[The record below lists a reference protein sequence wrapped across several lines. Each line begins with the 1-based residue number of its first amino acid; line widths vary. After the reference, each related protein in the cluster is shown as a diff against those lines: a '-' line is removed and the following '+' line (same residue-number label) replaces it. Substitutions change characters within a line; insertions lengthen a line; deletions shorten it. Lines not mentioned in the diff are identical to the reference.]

1 MRTRSLVIPA
11 LLLTV
16 ALVSPWGCHS
26 TKSARRYSK
35 AEAAKALAKLEKV
48 GLVIGDFPVA
58 GASAVIDGDTI
69 RVTGLQS
76 SLRLL
81 AIDTEE
87 TFKYDWERQAFAAG
101 WDEYVKKMRGDSER
115 PSKMATP
122 LGEEAKKWAEAFFEG
137 VTQVRLERDHPG
149 EIRDYYGRYLS
160 YVLVRRN
167 GEWLNY
173 NLECVRAGMSPYYTK
188 YGRSRR
194 FDQEFEQAQRQAREA
209 QLGIW
214 RPGAHA
220 YPDYPER
227 LAWWSKRAEI
237 ITRFEREMVED
248 PTLVAL
254 TRWDAVLQ
262 LEQRLGK
269 PVVVLG
275 SVNEVRLGDRGPT
288 VVKLARNRSN
298 NFDVVFFDKDVFLAS
313 GIAASRGEYVRVRG
327 VVQKYLDKTRNVE
340 RLQIQVTLPG
350 QILSQSAD
358 LDALLADDAEAE
370 AGEQLRFS
378 GPAPDHEPD

>member
-1 MRTRSLVIPA
+1 MWTRRLIAP

-16 ALVSPWGCHS
+16 ALVAPWGCQS

-35 AEAAKALAKLEKV
+35 AEAAKTLAKLEKV
-48 GLVIGDFPVA
+48 GLVIGDFAVA

-101 WDEYVKKMRGDSER
+101 WDAYLQKMRGDSDR
-115 PSKMATP
+115 PVKMATP
-122 LGEEAKKWAEAFFEG
+122 LGEDAKKWAEAFFEG

-160 YVLVRRN
+160 YVMVRRN

-248 PTLVAL
+248 PSLVAL